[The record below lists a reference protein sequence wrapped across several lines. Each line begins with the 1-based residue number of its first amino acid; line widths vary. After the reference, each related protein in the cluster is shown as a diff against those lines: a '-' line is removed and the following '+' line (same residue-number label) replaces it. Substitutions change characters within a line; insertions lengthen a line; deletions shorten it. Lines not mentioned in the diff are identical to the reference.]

1 MEPPSQNNTSGFTPV
16 SASSTPTQQAET
28 KQVRDVWNYNL
39 EKEMNEIMKAA
50 MHYPFIGMVWTASA
64 HSPLGYGVSR
74 YLLLREGCAELPD
87 VAVQLPL

>member
-39 EKEMNEIMKAA
+39 EKEMNVITKFIDDEACTVAIVKKKTLQVLCACDHLYVSVLFLCV
-50 MHYPFIGMVWTASA
+50 HY
-64 HSPLGYGVSR
+64 
-74 YLLLREGCAELPD
+74 
-87 VAVQLPL
+87 